1 MAPRRRE
8 PYRILLPL
16 ANPRTARDL
25 VRIGSGVANGRPT
38 EITALGIVE
47 VPEGVS
53 LSEGAHQARIA
64 RRLLQRV
71 LDFGDE
77 EGVELRTMVRIGR
90 RASDGVIEAVS
101 EEGTDL
107 VIFGWAGPRTPAQTA
122 RAEAEATEALL
133 AGAEPRPPSVFT
145 TTIDAVVRESP
156 CDIAVVKQRGLDNVR
171 SILVPVRGG
180 PHAELAIRLA
190 RDFGKRFGAQ
200 VVVMHIVPKGI
211 GERALA
217 REQEALDTFVREH
230 GGGRRVIGLLREG
243 TSVRTTIIREAAH
256 HDLVVMGAG
265 AQPSDGRR
273 GNDGRYLFGSVPEAV
288 VSKARA
294 TVIVVKTK
302 QTLGTSTFD
311 ELRAAEGTLAHAD
324 AYAERSHALPSVV
337 DKWFAENTFHAGEF
351 SDARKLVALKEKAG
365 LTISVGLPALNEER
379 TIGLVIKRIKGA
391 LVDRVP
397 LIDQLVVID
406 SDSTDR
412 TAEIATELGVPV
424 VRHSQIL
431 PEVGSVTGKGE
442 ALWKSLHVLD
452 GDIVTWVDTDISNI
466 QPRFVTGLLGPL
478 LREPRIQYV
487 KGFYQRPIKEGAK
500 LIPEGGGRVTELM
513 ARPLINLFFPELSG
527 MIQPLSGEY
536 AGRRALLESVPFFT
550 GYSVEIGLLID
561 IIEAYGLPAIG
572 QVDLE
577 RRIHRNQ
584 PLGNLSQMA
593 YVILAGAIRKLEERH
608 RIELLTE
615 VGRGM
620 KVIAQ
625 EKDRFS
631 LEVREI
637 GDELRPPIRTIPAY
651 LERRRAL
658 KSGAA
663 RAAPVG

>member
-1 MAPRRRE
+1 MAPRRRG

-25 VRIGSGVANGRPT
+25 VRIGAGIANGRQT
-38 EITALGIVE
+38 EMTALGIVE

-53 LSEGAHQARIA
+53 LSEGAHQARTA

-77 EGVELRTMVRIGR
+77 EGVEIRTMVRIGR
-90 RASDGVIEAVS
+90 RAADGVIEAVS

-107 VIFGWAGPRTPAQTA
+107 VIFGWGGPPTPARQA

-133 AGAEPRPPSVFT
+133 SGAEPRPPSVFT
-145 TTIDAVVRESP
+145 PTIDAVVRESP
-156 CDIAVVKQRGLDNVR
+156 CDIAVVKQRGLDTVR

-190 RDFGKRFGAQ
+190 RDLGKRFDAP

-217 REQEALDTFVREH
+217 REQVALDAFVKEH
-230 GGGRRVIGLLREG
+230 GGGRRVKGLLREG
-243 TSVRTTIIREAAH
+243 TSVRSTIIREAAH

-265 AQPSDGRR
+265 AQPAGSGDA
-273 GNDGRYLFGSVPEAV
+273 GRYLFGSVPEAV
-288 VSKARA
+288 VSKARS
-294 TVIVVKTK
+294 TVVVVKTK
-302 QTLGTSTFD
+302 QRLATATFE

-324 AYAERSHALPSVV
+324 AYAERSQALPSVV
-337 DKWFAENTFHAGEF
+337 DKWFAENTFHASEF
-351 SDARKLVALKEKAG
+351 SDIRKLVALKERAG
-365 LTISVGLPALNEER
+365 LTVSVGLPALNEEK
-379 TIGLVIKRIKGA
+379 TIGLVIKRVKTA
-391 LVDRVP
+391 LMDRVP

-412 TAEIATELGVPV
+412 TVEIATELGVPV
-424 VRHSQIL
+424 HRHREIL
-431 PEVGSVTGKGE
+431 PETGTHVGKGE

-452 GDIVTWVDTDISNI
+452 GDIVAWIDTDISNI
-466 QPRFVTGLLGPL
+466 QPRFVYGLLGPL
-478 LREPRIQYV
+478 LREPRIGYV
-487 KGFYQRPIKEGAK
+487 KGFYQRPIKQGDRLVA
-500 LIPEGGGRVTELM
+500 EGGGRVTELM

-536 AGRRALLESVPFFT
+536 AGRRELLESVPFFT
-550 GYSVEIGLLID
+550 GYAVEIGLLID
-561 IIEAYGLPAIG
+561 IIEQFGLPAIG

-593 YVILAGAIRKLEERH
+593 YVILHGAIRKLEERH
-608 RIELLTE
+608 RLELLTE

-620 KVIAQ
+620 KMIAQ
-625 EKDRFS
+625 QKDRFS

-637 GDELRPPIRTIPAY
+637 GDELRPPIR
-651 LERRRAL
+651 
-658 KSGAA
+658 S
-663 RAAPVG
+663 V